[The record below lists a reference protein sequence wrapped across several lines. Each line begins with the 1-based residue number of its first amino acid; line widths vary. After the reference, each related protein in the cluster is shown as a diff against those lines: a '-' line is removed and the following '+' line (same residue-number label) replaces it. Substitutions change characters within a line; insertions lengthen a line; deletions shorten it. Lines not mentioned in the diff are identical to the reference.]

1 MSSTAQADHA
11 INVLLVEDS
20 LPDVELTQQA
30 FKDAKFC
37 NPLFVVRDG
46 EQALR
51 FLRRQTPFENAERP
65 DLVLLDL
72 NLPKV
77 NGREVLAA
85 IRADPRLSLLPVVIL
100 TTSQSEEDVIRS
112 YQLKA
117 NAYVT
122 KPVDAS
128 SFISIVR
135 QIQHFW
141 ISVVTLPPRDAP

>member
-1 MSSTAQADHA
+1 VSSTAQADHA